1 MAATIFKSSA
11 ASNLE
16 FGVVNETSILVTNY
30 TRNVSAKKVEAL
42 DADGDCVGV
51 AYTQKQAQL
60 TIDGYVNGSISLA
73 IAAIATI
80 ANDTSS
86 YGVTG
91 GTVLIDSIS
100 ESTGQGEFTK
110 VSVSLTQYSETLAS
124 S

>member
-1 MAATIFKSSA
+1 MAATIFKTTA
-11 ASNLE
+11 ATNLE

-30 TRNVSAKKVEAL
+30 TRNVTAKKVEVM
-42 DADGDCVGV
+42 DADGDVVGV
-51 AYTQKQAQL
+51 AFTGKTAEI
-60 TIDGYVNGSISLA
+60 TVDGYVNGSISLS

-91 GTVLIDSIS
+91 GTVLINSIS

-110 VSVSLTQYSETLAS
+110 VSVSMTQYSETLA
-124 S
+124 